1 LEVILIEFSLSEFA
15 FLMFF
20 NKYKKNREKLTV
32 FALGDVRKYLI
43 RVFYLYSFY
52 DSIEE
57 KKDKVMSFFEN
68 FETY

>member
-1 LEVILIEFSLSEFA
+1 
-15 FLMFF
+15 MFF